1 MNIRINN
8 QDYEFEENTTLYQAL
23 VFLQMQDKKGIAI
36 AVNEEIIPQSKWD
49 ETRLNLEDKIIIIG
63 AVAGG

>member
-1 MNIRINN
+1 MNIFINN

-23 VFLQMQDKKGIAI
+23 VFLQMQDKKGIAV
-36 AVNEEIIPQSKWD
+36 AVNEAIIPQSKWD
-49 ETRLNLEDKIIIIG
+49 ETRLNMEDKIIIIG

>member
-1 MNIRINN
+1 MNICINN

-23 VFLQMQDKKGIAI
+23 VFLQMQHKKGIAV
-36 AVNEEIIPQSKWD
+36 AVNEEIIPQSKWN
-49 ETRLNLEDKIIIIG
+49 EIRLNMEDKIIIIG

>member
-23 VFLQMQDKKGIAI
+23 VFLHMQDKKGIAV
-36 AVNEEIIPQSKWD
+36 AVNDEIIPQSKWD
-49 ETRLNLEDKIIIIG
+49 ETRLNMEDKIIIIG